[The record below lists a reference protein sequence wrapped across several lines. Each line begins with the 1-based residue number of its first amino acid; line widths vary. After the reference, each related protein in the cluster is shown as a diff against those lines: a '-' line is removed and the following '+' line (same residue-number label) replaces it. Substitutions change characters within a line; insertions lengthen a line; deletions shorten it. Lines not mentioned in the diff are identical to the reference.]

1 MYYLVII
8 QNDSAQ
14 SIYAYNNMDDAL
26 AQFHSELAYRAETRT
41 STVCVILDSNG
52 ALVKRDMWKMEVV
65 EEVAD
70 DE

>member
-8 QNDSAQ
+8 QNDSSQAV
-14 SIYAYNNMDDAL
+14 YAYNNMDDAL
-26 AQFHSELAYRAETRT
+26 ARFHSELAYRSESRT

-52 ALVKRDMWKMEVV
+52 ALVKRDMWKMEVI
-65 EEVAD
+65 EEATD